1 MEEEK
6 PRTLTN
12 NFNVNKH
19 QIKKQTKA
27 IAKFIPCSI
36 KYKAFGIIFL
46 AYLKLI

>member
-19 QIKKQTKA
+19 QIKKQTKT
-27 IAKFIPCSI
+27 IAKFI
-36 KYKAFGIIFL
+36 FIFL